1 MSARLLVDN
10 LIQQVRSLL
19 DENNAEQ
26 VNDVHDILPA
36 LNRAQDHASSILA
49 RRYES
54 PMLAT
59 KEVILESGQA
69 DYPIPE
75 DAFEQRLEKVELKI
89 NKLYHELVRVD
100 YRNLTHIESGYTTAI
115 PQYYCIIGTQYRIL
129 PTPTGTYPLRIW
141 YLQDP
146 PPLATAQGRITQ
158 INITNNYVV
167 VDTVGEDLEVI
178 QDSLNS
184 LVNIVDGQTGQIK
197 VTLQIQSITGQ
208 RITFKSV
215 PAIEYLDHLV
225 VQNEIPDTVQKGDY
239 IVVAPGSCISF
250 FKKPFSNFLVQYAVA
265 DLQRKLG
272 GNSELEQRL
281 LDELKRD
288 VERSWAG
295 REQYLTVKNKQSK
308 WFRPHYRNRG
318 Q

>member
-10 LIQQVRSLL
+10 LIRQVRSLL
-19 DENNAEQ
+19 DENNSEQ
-26 VNDVHDILPA
+26 VNDVADILPA
-36 LNRAQDHASSILA
+36 LNRAQDHASSILS

-59 KEVILESGQA
+59 QEVTLVDGQS

-89 NKLYHELVRVD
+89 NTLYHELMRID
-100 YRNLTHIESGYTTAI
+100 YRQVTNIEVGYTTAI
-115 PQYYCIIGTQYRIL
+115 PQYYCIVGNQYRIL
-129 PTPTGTYPLRIW
+129 PAPTGTYPLRLW

-146 PPLATAQGRITQ
+146 PPLAISQGRITQ
-158 INITNNYVV
+158 INVVNNYVV
-167 VDTVGEDLEVI
+167 VDTVGSDLEVI

-184 LVNIVDGQTGQIK
+184 VVNIVDGQTGKIK

-215 PAIEYLDHLV
+215 PAIAYIDHLEV
-225 VQNEIPDTVQKGDY
+225 KDEIPDTVQKGDY

-250 FKKPFSNFLVQYAVA
+250 FKKPFSNFLIQYAVA

-308 WFRPHYRNRG
+308 WFRPRSRV
-318 Q
+318 